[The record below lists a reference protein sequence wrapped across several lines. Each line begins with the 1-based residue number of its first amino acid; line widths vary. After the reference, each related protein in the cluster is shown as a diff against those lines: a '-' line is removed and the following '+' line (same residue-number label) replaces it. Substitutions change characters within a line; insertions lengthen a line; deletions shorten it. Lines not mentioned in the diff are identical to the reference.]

1 LPEINNKILLLPSST
16 HWKLIKTKWE
26 SIKHINTQTAIKQ
39 YCQITSNTTSMYAH
53 DVHKTIRKHII
64 LNTLYSVTSVSR
76 FTSVDIS
83 DQCDP
88 IYKHCIDCM
97 NGQRRCRL
105 KYKIRPL
112 HKTIIPG
119 LWVNKQCYITISHV
133 LQTPLHQKLMPRK
146 QAITCMPRLFNGD
159 EYFYIQN
166 SFYNGLKSPNHKW
179 TRYVQ
184 NGRNSPH
191 YYTITCWQLWPHLW
205 FSNVCDQMN
214 YKRLTNSIGL
224 ISTGRDQTKINT
236 VH

>member
-1 LPEINNKILLLPSST
+1 MHTMCI
-16 HWKLIKTKWE
+16 KL
-26 SIKHINTQTAIKQ
+26 SA
-39 YCQITSNTTSMYAH
+39 
-53 DVHKTIRKHII
+53 
-64 LNTLYSVTSVSR
+64 NTLYSITSVSR